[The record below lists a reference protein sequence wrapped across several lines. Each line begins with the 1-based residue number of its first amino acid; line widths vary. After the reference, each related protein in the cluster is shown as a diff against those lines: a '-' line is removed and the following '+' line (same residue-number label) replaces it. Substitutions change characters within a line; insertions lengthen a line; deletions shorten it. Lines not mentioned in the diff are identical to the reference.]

1 MAHSMQLQAIE
12 GRLQKALERVRLVL
26 STEKTPQLAANVH
39 HQYND
44 KYFLVERSTC
54 IAAAS
59 QLNCL
64 AALGLTADQL
74 RGLRAWM
81 PAQVSLRFRSQE
93 KCTFLR
99 EEKREE
105 EDPRKR
111 VEEVSVGG
119 VARASWSSKVV
130 TTITEYFWK
139 FETSYTLEAFRG
151 VGAEDADRLLLLS
164 RNGQVELKTSAKS
177 PPPHPEARVPAVNQE
192 VNITWLLQLLSQE
205 GTSPLFKID
214 RAATGC
220 STPRRNQDVDKAFAH
235 FTMFTQWANGVSDY
249 LQHLSAVD
257 PRTAPQL
264 PLEGVFAP
272 ILPLMVSGQTS
283 SPRPA
288 EPAGTL
294 ASLNLASDVPDSLVL
309 SVSDGNRLLNEE
321 MRTMKEQQGNICES
335 LPGND
340 GIYTHVECGLHLILR
355 HCENVAK
362 RWSEMVEYVE
372 GMLRKQLI
380 DAIGKEVTPA
390 LFAAYMRFHYRKL
403 FRQAFQPRQFCFAV
417 RRSERH
423 SPEGTVSIE
432 EDAVGL
438 DESSIRSP
446 IVTIANCASAPCTMS
461 FPLNASTEVSFTGDV
476 YLHGWLSHRFSGAS
490 GAALYLTSRARQF
503 SSMLV
508 LVGRVASATSFDPK
522 FAAILQNK
530 DELTIPLELSMIPTP
545 KEFKDAIASL
555 SPQQQA
561 FAKAFRSMQL
571 ESTLFGVLVVQ
582 IKPQLEKLL
591 NLPDDSLTKEI
602 KLTQDLMDLFIKY
615 QIPSDLLSFS
625 DDTSDAE
632 VAPAQRLEMVKGHVK
647 AMHDMIQQEKE
658 AELLAAR
665 QEMEYGAPQLRSQIT
680 ADSDYSDES
689 MGMSV
694 PLSECE
700 ECDEDFGSMDGDC
713 AMPMPEARSAPV
725 VHKRMKV
732 ERKMEEVCEKES
744 VSVDK
749 RSMEKDRDRDRD
761 GRDGASAAAS
771 SSGRSGQPAQ
781 QVQSSQASGQPGGS
795 GGGLPYVRDYTKVP
809 KQMDAQFETLAPDSA
824 LRPTIINP
832 GVCWTKRSQ
841 KALLAQPVTS
851 TLFFDDQKAEKD
863 AAFDLL
869 DAITKSGALPLSH
882 AALHI
887 VIAATH
893 CFDKTVTETVVQDNV
908 NPIDKVE
915 RSTLIVASTV
925 HQQPVAALI
934 DEASVARVS
943 TSSPQLFLEDS

>member
-26 STEKTPQLAANVH
+26 NTEKTPQLAANVH

-64 AALGLTADQL
+64 ACLGLTADQL
-74 RGLRAWM
+74 SSLRTWL

-151 VGAEDADRLLLLS
+151 VGAEDADRLQLLS

-177 PPPHPEARVPAVNQE
+177 PPPHPEARVPATNQE
-192 VNITWLLQLLSQE
+192 VNITWLLQQLE
-205 GTSPLFKID
+205 GTSPVFKID

-235 FTMFTQWANGVSDY
+235 FTMFTHWAVGVSDY
-249 LQHLSAVD
+249 LQHLSVLD
-257 PRTAPQL
+257 PRTCPQL
-264 PLEGVFAP
+264 PVDDVFVP
-272 ILPLMVSGQTS
+272 ILPLMVSCRTSTPSGPS
-283 SPRPA
+283 SPA
-288 EPAGTL
+288 ESSVL
-294 ASLNLASDVPDSLVL
+294 ASLHLSTDVPDSCIL
-309 SVSDGNRLLNEE
+309 SVSDANGLLSEE
-321 MRTMKEQQGNICES
+321 TRTIKDQQGNISEA
-335 LPGND
+335 LPGNE
-340 GIYTHVECGLHLILR
+340 GVYTHVDCVVHLILR

-362 RWSEMVEYVE
+362 RWGDLVEYVE
-372 GMLRKQLI
+372 AMLRKQLV

-390 LFAAYMRFHYRKL
+390 LFAAYMRFHYRRL
-403 FRQAFQPRQFCFAV
+403 FRPAFQPRQFCFAV
-417 RRSERH
+417 RRSEHH

-446 IVTIANCASAPCTMS
+446 IVTIANCASGCTMT
-461 FPLNASTEVSFTGDV
+461 FPLNASTEVSYTGDV

-490 GAALYLTSRARQF
+490 GAALYLSARARQF

-571 ESTLFGVLVVQ
+571 ESTLFGVLVIQ
-582 IKPQLEKLL
+582 IKPQLERLL

-625 DDTSDAE
+625 EDEGAE
-632 VAPAQRLEMVKGHVK
+632 VAPARRLEMVKSHVK

-665 QEMEYGAPQLRSQIT
+665 QELQYKQPILHPQRSGS
-680 ADSDYSDES
+680 DSDYSMEGMDECAERGLS
-689 MGMSV
+689 SPM
-694 PLSECE
+694 SECE
-700 ECDEDFGSMDGDC
+700 ECEMDCNIGWGS
-713 AMPMPEARSAPV
+713 AAVPAARSASV
-725 VHKRMKV
+725 VHKRMK
-732 ERKMEEVCEKES
+732 MEEKSLE
-744 VSVDK
+744 
-749 RSMEKDRDRDRD
+749 RDRDRD
-761 GRDGASAAAS
+761 DRSSAAHAAPAPATSATS
-771 SSGRSGQPAQ
+771 SRPGQPTQ
-781 QVQSSQASGQPGGS
+781 GQPSEVSGPGEGSGGS
-795 GGGLPYVRDYTKVP
+795 GGLLHARDYTKVP

-832 GVCWTKRSQ
+832 GSCWTKRTQ
-841 KALLAQPVTS
+841 KALLAQPSTS
-851 TLFFDDQKAEKD
+851 SLFLDEQKTQKD

-869 DAITKSGALPLSH
+869 DAVTKSGAIPLSH

-915 RSTLIVASTV
+915 RSALIVASTV

-934 DEASVARVS
+934 DEASMARVS
-943 TSSPQLFLEDS
+943 ISSPRLFLE

>member
-64 AALGLTADQL
+64 SALGLTADQL
-74 RGLRAWM
+74 HGLRAWL

-283 SPRPA
+283 SSSPA

-294 ASLNLASDVPDSLVL
+294 ATLNLAGDVPDSLVL
-309 SVSDGNRLLNEE
+309 SVSDGNRLLSEE
-321 MRTMKEQQGNICES
+321 IRTIKEQQENICES

-340 GIYTHVECGLHLILR
+340 GIYTRVECGLHLMLR

-362 RWSEMVEYVE
+362 RWSELVEYVE

-625 DDTSDAE
+625 DETGDAE

-665 QEMEYGAPQLRSQIT
+665 QEMEYAGAPQLRSQIT

-689 MGMSV
+689 MGCLEREMSV
-694 PLSECE
+694 PRSECE

-713 AMPMPEARSAPV
+713 ALPMPEARSAPV
-725 VHKRMKV
+725 VHKRMKM
-732 ERKMEEVCEKES
+732 ERKMDEC
-744 VSVDK
+744 VSVNK
-749 RSMEKDRDRDRD
+749 ERDRDRD

-781 QVQSSQASGQPGGS
+781 QGQSSQASASGQPGGS

-943 TSSPQLFLEDS
+943 TSSPQLFLEDA